1 MLLHC
6 PIPERE
12 SGGEQIFQ
20 LVTLFVMQL
29 LFLQFQQ
36 IVLQELVHLSVLLKL
51 SNISLPLTLET
62 NKLAYFLKYGLRV
75 FIFVQLFCQFS
86 EPVIRIEAS
95 LSWKFRLAP
104 SICLLAFKT
113 SFLLL
118 LNENLN
124 FGDDLLSVSLA
135 LERRLAHFADT
146 LYQKYGELLWL
157 FFVVLSQIL
166 RILLFL
172 LDHLLVLPVSRR

>member
-1 MLLHC
+1 
-6 PIPERE
+6 
-12 SGGEQIFQ
+12 
-20 LVTLFVMQL
+20 MQL

-95 LSWKFRLAP
+95 LS
-104 SICLLAFKT
+104 
-113 SFLLL
+113 
-118 LNENLN
+118 
-124 FGDDLLSVSLA
+124 
-135 LERRLAHFADT
+135 
-146 LYQKYGELLWL
+146 
-157 FFVVLSQIL
+157 
-166 RILLFL
+166 
-172 LDHLLVLPVSRR
+172 